1 MTRIV
6 DIFRRNALKKFIAL
20 VAAFLMWVYVM
31 ADQDPAI
38 EGSYT
43 VPLTISN
50 APYELVA
57 ICDDKTIKIETR
69 APRSNFVKYNAN
81 AFRVYANL
89 EGLSEGDHQIAPQ
102 VIMPQGFELI
112 ETKPAA
118 VNVKLDPLTER
129 QMPIELTI
137 MGSVAPDAAIRELQK
152 SMDFVTIV
160 GPKSFVEQV
169 TRVYS
174 MINFSGNSSSFEL
187 QVPMRAV
194 DAKEEV
200 LPNVRVVP
208 SVITASVDI
217 ESGIKRRIVPVIPE
231 LSVADGWEL
240 TKITVEPAQIE
251 ISGAESVINS
261 IVTIKTEPFT
271 VQTGQKNFKG
281 TLKLD
286 VPESVTVK
294 SSEVTVSAEVV
305 RKPVARETT
314 NNQP

>member
-1 MTRIV
+1 
-6 DIFRRNALKKFIAL
+6 
-20 VAAFLMWVYVM
+20 
-31 ADQDPAI
+31 
-38 EGSYT
+38 
-43 VPLTISN
+43 
-50 APYELVA
+50 
-57 ICDDKTIKIETR
+57 
-69 APRSNFVKYNAN
+69 
-81 AFRVYANL
+81 
-89 EGLSEGDHQIAPQ
+89 
-102 VIMPQGFELI
+102 
-112 ETKPAA
+112 
-118 VNVKLDPLTER
+118 
-129 QMPIELTI
+129 
-137 MGSVAPDAAIRELQK
+137 
-152 SMDFVTIV
+152 MDFVTIV

-208 SVITASVDI
+208 SVITVSVDI